1 MAASVSS
8 SVALWPQISRC
19 TYSSRLRHKSRR
31 RGKLL
36 GLPTSMAF
44 EYVGLAW
51 RGWNSPVRRYCGTTS
66 LALVEATKRATGK
79 PMRLAKI
86 SAGHGNDQW
95 HGGDRELA
103 VRSHVI
109 EHLRQQA
116 PDVDGIRG
124 G

>member
-1 MAASVSS
+1 MVASVAS

-86 SAGHGNDQW
+86 H
-95 HGGDRELA
+95 A
-103 VRSHVI
+103 VRLPKFPLGTETIIDTYATGSW
-109 EHLRQQA
+109 RYA
-116 PDVDGIRG
+116 AT
-124 G
+124 